1 MQEVIIAVTRILS
14 NHRID
19 PYNTK
24 LISSCLKQTLTLV
37 LGPVTQT
44 VTKPPQRVDG
54 VEEAPAAKAA
64 AVAEAIA
71 ETAQPLDIPLKE
83 K

>member
-1 MQEVIIAVTRILS
+1 MQEVIIAVARIFS

-24 LISSCLKQTLTLV
+24 LISSCLKQTLTIT
-37 LGPVTQT
+37 LGPVTLT
-44 VTKPPQRVDG
+44 GAITP
-54 VEEAPAAKAA
+54 EEAGRAEEALAAEAA
-64 AVAEAIA
+64 AVAETIA
-71 ETAQPLDIPLKE
+71 ETAQLLNIHLME